1 MGDRKFGIFM
11 DVASKIKELAE
22 SVLSDP
28 GHFIVDVLYFGKQRP
43 GRLLVI
49 VDGDNGVTI
58 DACAE
63 LSRKLSALLDEQ
75 NLLEAAYNLEVSTP
89 GVDQPLKLKR
99 QYFKNKGREFK
110 VQLKDKSIVKG
121 RVENVTEDKLV
132 IRVQVSKKE
141 SKEQEVLFDQIEK
154 AFVMVSFK
162 QN

>member
-1 MGDRKFGIFM
+1 M

-22 SVLSDP
+22 SVLADP

-75 NLLEAAYNLEVSTP
+75 NLLDAAYNLEVSTP

-110 VQLKDKSIVKG
+110 VHLKDKSIVKG
-121 RVENVTEDKLV
+121 KVENVTDDTLV